1 MVNGVKIEIACGT
14 IDDVITCL
22 DYPVDRIEL
31 TMALELGSL
40 TPSIGE
46 LKRAK
51 QLSPF
56 EMACMV
62 RPRGGALTCSAEA
75 VKVMMI
81 DAEELLK
88 VGADSIVFG
97 FIDEKTNK
105 VNKELTKKMVD
116 LCHSYGKEAV
126 FHKASDK
133 TPNFEE
139 GIQDLIECG
148 VDRVL
153 TSAGKPKPE
162 LLDGCKIIAEMNE
175 KYGDKIQI
183 MPGGGITADNIKDVV
198 AISHSNQVHMT
209 CKNRNEVD
217 GYTYV
222 DGNQIKAFLDN
233 LAK

>member
-51 QLSPF
+51 QLSNF

-62 RPRGGALTCSAEA
+62 RPRGGVLTCSKEA
-75 VKVMMI
+75 VEVMMV

-88 VGADSIVFG
+88 AGADAIVFG
-97 FIDEKTNK
+97 FIDENSKK

-126 FHKASDK
+126 FHKASDG
-133 TPNFEE
+133 TPDFEQ
-139 GIQDLIECG
+139 GILDLIECG

-153 TSAGKPKPE
+153 TSGGKPKPE
-162 LLDGCKIIAEMNE
+162 LLEGCKIIAQMNE
-175 KYGDKIQI
+175 KYGNIIQL
-183 MPGGGITADNIKDVV
+183 MPGGGINADNIKDVV
-198 AISHSNQVHMT
+198 SISHSNQIHMT
-209 CKNRNEVD
+209 CKDRNEKD
-217 GYTYV
+217 GYTFV
-222 DGNQIKAFLDN
+222 DGEQIKLFLDN
-233 LAK
+233 LNK